1 MRSKESENI
10 VCRMYEEGDEHGIV
24 KLFNSVFSREMTLRE
39 WEWKYRAHGNK
50 RICSVVLE
58 DKGTGIIG
66 HYGGLPLR
74 MIYDGEEVIG
84 IEAVD
89 TMIHQRYRSY
99 VRFKDM
105 YNLFMDELIKDS
117 KIFFGF
123 SPERVIK
130 LAVDRLGIYEKV
142 ENIFEANTDVRFHN
156 VPARFLYSLLPI
168 DFDDERIDDLW
179 DNAKHQFRL
188 AVIKDRRYLKWRYR
202 DNPLFTY
209 EIWGLKKRWSGQ
221 IQAIAVL
228 KREKDKML
236 IMDLI
241 FKNGLLPILLTK
253 VENLCSALGMTK
265 VSLWAPKQIRNL
277 LRNHGFEIV
286 PTATTLPRSTHPLTL
301 SKDEISEK
309 FFYTMGD
316 TDYL

>member
-1 MRSKESENI
+1 MTPKQSGNI
-10 VCRMYEEGDEHGIV
+10 ICRMYKGGDEHGIV

-39 WEWKYRAHGNK
+39 WEWKYKGQGNK
-50 RICSVVLE
+50 RVCSVVLE
-58 DKGTGIIG
+58 DRETGIIG

-89 TMIHQRYRSY
+89 TMIHPRYRSY
-99 VRFKDM
+99 VRLKDM
-105 YNLFMDELIKDS
+105 YNLFMEELIKDS

-123 SPERVIK
+123 SPERIIK
-130 LAVDRLGIYEKV
+130 LAVDRLGIYERV
-142 ENIFEANTDVRFHN
+142 ENIFEANRDVRFHN

-179 DNAKHQFRL
+179 DKTKHQFRL
-188 AVIKDRRYLKWRYR
+188 AVIKDRRYLKWRYK

-221 IQAIAVL
+221 LQAIAVL
-228 KREKDKML
+228 KREQDKIL

-241 FKNGLLPILLTK
+241 FKNDMLPILLTK
-253 VENLCSALGMTK
+253 IENLSFSIGIKK
-265 VSLWAPKQIRNL
+265 VSLWAPKPIRNL
-277 LRNHGFEIV
+277 LETLGFEIV

-309 FFYTMGD
+309 FFYTAGD